1 MQSYVDN
8 SPLYDRNMI
17 CKIQPVRL
25 WDLEEYRITQV
36 FGFFFRFIN
45 IVCMYA
51 SMTRKGRNMPRYTC
65 GHQRVTLHSC
75 FSPSTFM
82 WAPGI
87 ELVALSTSHLPTPY
101 KEFPS
106 RFQLC
111 HCVSTISPALLA
123 AGVDGLIGSW
133 RYSSSDFISQKMNAT
148 VYMLT

>member
-1 MQSYVDN
+1 MSTTYLWRTD
-8 SPLYDRNMI
+8 DD
-17 CKIQPVRL
+17 PVG
-25 WDLEEYRITQV
+25 Q
-36 FGFFFRFIN
+36 
-45 IVCMYA
+45 
-51 SMTRKGRNMPRYTC
+51 
-65 GHQRVTLHSC
+65 